1 MLQSMKD
8 VFCKRFN
15 KFEHFIQDSIL
26 EQAKKAE
33 QDYMFQFLKK
43 IKL

>member
-1 MLQSMKD
+1 MKD

-15 KFEHFIQDSIL
+15 KFENFIQDSIL